1 MYLPTLGSD
10 GGGATLP
17 STYPPRPG
25 VGEVIATLPD
35 KYPPG
40 PGVGTVTAL
49 LPGTCPPQTRWS
61 NRAIL
66 PDTYRILQDTLMEL

>member
-17 STYPPRPG
+17 S
-25 VGEVIATLPD
+25 IATLPD
-35 KYPPG
+35 IYPPG

-49 LPGTCPPQTRWS
+49 VPGTCPPPNQVV
-61 NRAIL
+61 
-66 PDTYRILQDTLMEL
+66 E